1 MLSSFREE
9 CEALCPRI
17 GIMAGGKLRCLGSA
31 QHLKN
36 RFGRGYQIE
45 MKVKHPTDTD
55 TDVLST
61 ARTMLEC
68 LDMLGD
74 DLEEAELLRVAG
86 DTSIPNLDQA
96 KELCDVT
103 NDCLSK
109 LITIDN
115 PKGYSIYKLA
125 SEGVL
130 TVEEL
135 TGFCVEELRVKALV
149 DFMEGSYQSAILRER
164 QDSKVRFEIS
174 SDGLSISS
182 VFGNI
187 EKHKE
192 ELMMEDYGVSQTSLE
207 QVFNGFASVAE
218 KEKENTMD

>member
-1 MLSSFREE
+1 
-9 CEALCPRI
+9 
-17 GIMAGGKLRCLGSA
+17 
-31 QHLKN
+31 
-36 RFGRGYQIE
+36 
-45 MKVKHPTDTD
+45 
-55 TDVLST
+55 
-61 ARTMLEC
+61 
-68 LDMLGD
+68 MLGD

-135 TGFCVEELRVKALV
+135 IGFCVEELRVKALV
-149 DFMEGSYQSAILRER
+149 DFMEG
-164 QDSKVRFEIS
+164 
-174 SDGLSISS
+174 
-182 VFGNI
+182 
-187 EKHKE
+187 
-192 ELMMEDYGVSQTSLE
+192 
-207 QVFNGFASVAE
+207 
-218 KEKENTMD
+218 